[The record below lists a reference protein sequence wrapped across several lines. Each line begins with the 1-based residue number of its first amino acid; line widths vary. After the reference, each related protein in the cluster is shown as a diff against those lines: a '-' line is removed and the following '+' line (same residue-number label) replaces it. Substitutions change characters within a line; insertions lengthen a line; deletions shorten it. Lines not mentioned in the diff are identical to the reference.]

1 MARLSTPHFNDIA
14 TPNVGSV
21 ISCCKPGVLGD
32 LIDGLKEIGVTK
44 NKQKEVH
51 NVAIEETQR
60 IEICVKAEVEKKRLN
75 IERELGICRFALEE
89 RQQEFQKKMAFK
101 TQKA

>member
-1 MARLSTPHFNDIA
+1 MARLSTPHFNSIA

-21 ISCCKPGVLGD
+21 ISYCKPGILRD
-32 LIDGLKEIGVTK
+32 LIDGLKEIVVTK

-51 NVAIEETQR
+51 NVAMKKTQR
-60 IEICVKAEVEKKRLN
+60 IEICVKAEVGKKRLD
-75 IERELGICRFALEE
+75 IERELGICRLALEE
-89 RQQEFQKKMAFK
+89 RQQEFRKKMAFK